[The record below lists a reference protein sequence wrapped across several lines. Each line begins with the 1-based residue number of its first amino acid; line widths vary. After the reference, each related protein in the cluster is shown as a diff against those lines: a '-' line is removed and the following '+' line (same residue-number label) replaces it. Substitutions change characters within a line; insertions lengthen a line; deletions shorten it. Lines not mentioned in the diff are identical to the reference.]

1 MTVRNQGTISICAQQ
16 ERTNHYTLASS
27 ATASCTDSNH
37 LPSSIFS
44 LGGTEEEY
52 SAFLTI
58 FVIKI
63 TNEKKMGAQQYK
75 SDETFIVTNTLYIY
89 NHLVEP
95 HISSRELIS
104 NTAWPTG
111 IVFIHCSTIR
121 RDTVIPESPP
131 ETTILSFHSYV
142 FCGYLKVTI
151 SKIYSGSTRYEK

>member
-1 MTVRNQGTISICAQQ
+1 MCAQQ

-37 LPSSIFS
+37 LPSTIFS

-63 TNEKKMGAQQYK
+63 TNENKMGVQQYK
-75 SDETFIVTNTLYIY
+75 SEETFIVTNTLHIC

-95 HISSRELIS
+95 HISSSEPLS
-104 NTAWPTG
+104 NIA
-111 IVFIHCSTIR
+111 
-121 RDTVIPESPP
+121 
-131 ETTILSFHSYV
+131 
-142 FCGYLKVTI
+142 
-151 SKIYSGSTRYEK
+151 